1 LKFEDLNLIPE
12 VKQGITDMGFDT
24 PTKIQ
29 TEAIPIALEG
39 HDILA
44 SSQTGSGKTAAFAI
58 PILQKLTASKGVTG
72 IRALILAPTRELA
85 QQIDEHFFS
94 LGYHTGLTSVTVYG
108 GANWSEQEKALKKGV
123 DIVVATPGR
132 LLDMIK
138 IISVDF
144 SKLEILVLD
153 EADRMLDMGFIPDVR
168 NIVNRLPKKRQTLMF
183 SATLTGK
190 IESLAREMT
199 VKPKSITIGVVKP
212 AAKISQYYYEVPER
226 LKVKMVLHLAD
237 ELKWKSAVIFASTK
251 RGVDQLYRALNE
263 KGMAVT
269 SIHGDRDQKEREAA
283 LYSFRTGKFS
293 TIVATDVMARGID
306 VDNITHI
313 INFDV
318 PNDLDDYIHRIGRTA
333 RAEAS
338 GDAITFVSRRDKP
351 QMDNF
356 LRSLKSDITL
366 LNIPD
371 EIDSGGKPDEQRK
384 SGRDDRRSGRSRS
397 DRSRGRDPRQD
408 DRRGRDAGEQSD
420 QPENKMQA
428 DQDDSQRLEQK
439 PERSSAPDRHTG
451 NGDAGKRD
459 DDHQVSR
466 QGKGRGKGH
475 SGRKPAEPK
484 ADRKSDTGQNGREK
498 QKERTDTPAN
508 ARNRDERTADDRN
521 RNRSRNR
528 GRDSNRGSNRNAGSK
543 TSSNSKA
550 NTSPGAGT
558 NTNRSRP
565 KRDDKK
571 LSADEKRIRDQQ
583 KLIERIQSPEIRGRN
598 DKRSGETR
606 QSEEKAGIW
615 GKIKKIFGT

>member
-12 VKQGITDMGFDT
+12 VIQGIRDMGFDI

-44 SSQTGSGKTAAFAI
+44 SSQTGSGKTAAFAV
-58 PILQKLTASKGVTG
+58 PILQKLMATKGEG

-85 QQIDEHFFS
+85 QQIDEHFWS

-108 GANWSEQEKALKKGV
+108 GANWSEQEKALKRGV

-132 LLDMIK
+132 LLDMIR

-168 NIVNRLPKKRQTLMF
+168 NIVNRLPKKRQTVMF
-183 SATLTGK
+183 SATLTGR

-199 VKPKSITIGVVKP
+199 HNPKNITVGVVRP
-212 AAKISQYYYEVPER
+212 ASKISQYYYEVPER

-237 ELKWKSAVIFASTK
+237 ELKWKSALIFAATK

-263 KGMAVT
+263 KGLQVT

-293 TIVATDVMARGID
+293 TIVATDVMSRGID
-306 VDNITHI
+306 VDNISHI

-333 RAEAS
+333 RAEAK

-356 LRSLKSDITL
+356 LRSLGSDITRL
-366 LNIPD
+366 ELPD
-371 EIDSGGKPDEQRK
+371 GIDSGSRPDTQSRRPE
-384 SGRDDRRSGRSRS
+384 RDDRRPGRKPDDRRADRKQDDAVPDVKSDAADKPDSGKPDKQDEEGRSGARRS
-397 DRSRGRDPRQD
+397 DRGRGRGRSGRRPSRRRGAPAGVSPDRRPDGKQNGQENQE
-408 DRRGRDAGEQSD
+408 DRRG
-420 QPENKMQA
+420 
-428 DQDDSQRLEQK
+428 
-439 PERSSAPDRHTG
+439 APKG
-451 NGDAGKRD
+451 SPKRD
-459 DDHQVSR
+459 PDASR
-466 QGKGRGKGH
+466 RP
-475 SGRKPAEPK
+475 SG
-484 ADRKSDTGQNGREK
+484 D
-498 QKERTDTPAN
+498 
-508 ARNRDERTADDRN
+508 
-521 RNRSRNR
+521 
-528 GRDSNRGSNRNAGSK
+528 
-543 TSSNSKA
+543 
-550 NTSPGAGT
+550 
-558 NTNRSRP
+558 RSRP
-565 KRDDKK
+565 KRGEPK
-571 LSADEKRIRDQQ
+571 LNADEKRIRDQQ

-598 DKRSGETR
+598 EKQDR
-606 QSEEKAGIW
+606 QQPREARGGIW